1 MKSNHINQ
9 SISEQTFHL
18 FNRPVHPELFEIH
31 ESCQFKQGDYEAQI
45 WITGTSHVVSL
56 FCESKCITELIS
68 PPDQM
73 LPVRGLIKDFQL
85 SENKNYKYAWPDG
98 MQYMLNSSVETMS
111 VNVFKQT
118 QLDLIKKSNN
128 GGMFAQFPQWN
139 NGEFTPITFLDF
151 EARQD
156 SLNVSAWHT
165 FPEQLSILKTQ
176 SILKPQIV

>member
-1 MKSNHINQ
+1 
-9 SISEQTFHL
+9 
-18 FNRPVHPELFEIH
+18 
-31 ESCQFKQGDYEAQI
+31 
-45 WITGTSHVVSL
+45 
-56 FCESKCITELIS
+56 
-68 PPDQM
+68 M